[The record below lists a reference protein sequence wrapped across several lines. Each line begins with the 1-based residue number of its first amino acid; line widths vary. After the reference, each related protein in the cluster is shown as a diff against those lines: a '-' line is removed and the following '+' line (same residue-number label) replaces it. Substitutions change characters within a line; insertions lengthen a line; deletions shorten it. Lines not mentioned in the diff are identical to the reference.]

1 MTSEQ
6 QNAIARKT
14 MEEIYKAAA
23 KRRQYDLKKEAS
35 LAQLQSGNERRH
47 RPVFITPVSAKWEDK
62 PC

>member
-1 MTSEQ
+1 MTNQEAQ
-6 QNAIARKT
+6 LIAQAT

-35 LAQLQSGNERRH
+35 LAQLQSGNERKH

-62 PC
+62 P